1 MTRLRNLF
9 FLLIGIY
16 LCILIFVYFYQD
28 HLLFFPD
35 GTRFSDCQLANQLGF
50 QTIETQYQNQKIRY
64 HLKTDPKAL
73 ANIIVFHGNA
83 STSCRNLAVYLA
95 LKSLR
100 LNFVL
105 AAYPGYE
112 GDHLDKPGEAIFLKN
127 GEALFDYIKRQS
139 YGKLPTFLFGRS
151 LGTGEAVY
159 LASVRPVE
167 GLILQTPYSSI
178 SEVGAYHYPFLPISL
193 INQNVFPAYIW
204 APDVKSPV
212 LLLHGTNDQTIPFR
226 YAQKLAQLFK
236 AQVKVV
242 KIEGAGHDDITT
254 WGNGIF
260 WKEIGDFLRR
270 LTPQN

>member
-1 MTRLRNLF
+1 MKRLKHLF
-9 FLLIGIY
+9 LLLIGLYI
-16 LCILIFVYFYQD
+16 CTVIFVYFYQD

-35 GTRFSDCQLANQLGF
+35 STRLSECQTANQFGF
-50 QTIETQYQNQKIRY
+50 QTIETRYENQNIRY
-64 HLKTDPKAL
+64 LLKTNPQAY

-83 STSCRNLAVYLA
+83 STACRNLAVYLA
-95 LKSLR
+95 LKTLN

-112 GDHLDKPGEAIFLKN
+112 GDQLNKPGEKIFLKN
-127 GEALFDYIKRQS
+127 GEALFDYLKQQS
-139 YGKLPTFLFGRS
+139 YGKLPTVLFGRS

-178 SEVGAYHYPFLPISL
+178 SEVGAYHYPFLPVSL
-193 INQNVFPAYIW
+193 INQNVFPAYLW
-204 APDVKSPV
+204 APGVKSPV
-212 LLLHGTNDQTIPFR
+212 LLLHGTNDQTIPFK
-226 YAQKLAQLFK
+226 YAQKLARFFK
-236 AQVKVV
+236 SQVKIV

-260 WKEIGDFLRR
+260 WKEIGEFLRR